1 MKNKIL
7 KILFL
12 LLIICGVVTIT
23 FILIKNQKKPNVTHD
38 VKSTKPVVSDSGIK
52 IIKPIASDIIQL
64 LEIKNK
70 GKQHPRILASSDDFN
85 SIKLQIA
92 NNKKVKARFKS
103 LRKKADNMLKQ
114 PPVKYEIPD
123 GVRLLE
129 TSRKV
134 LDRVQTLSFMYKI
147 TGERKYAERAWI
159 ELETVSGK
167 NPNQEKYAFKDWH
180 SAHFLDTAEMTNA
193 AAIGYDWLYDYLSEK
208 QKEVIRNAIVNRGL
222 KPALDSYRKKTS
234 WVVTDNN
241 WNAVCNGGIGMG
253 ALAIADEGP
262 EYEKLSGEILEA
274 GIKSLPIMLKD
285 YSPDGGWYEGPAY
298 WNYATTY
305 TAYFIAS
312 LDSALGSDF
321 GLSKNL
327 GLSSAGDFPLYLEG
341 VKGQFNYADASLF
354 RNGSPVLLWLA
365 NKYEKSEYAWCFN
378 KITALSDDSV
388 MGFIWG
394 ANTTE
399 SKAPKIQDK
408 YFKNIE
414 VVGMHTDLLS
424 PNDNFIGFKAGKN
437 GQSHGDLDIGSFV
450 YDSLG
455 VRWIY
460 DLGTEN
466 YNLPEYFDMSYNS
479 KRWLYYRKRAEG
491 HNTLVLNP
499 NSKPDQDVKADTKII
514 SFKAEKGK
522 TFAIADLTDA
532 YKENAISVKRGI
544 KMYKE
549 NGKIL
554 VQDEINTKKL
564 TDIWWFV
571 NTKAYIKVSSDKKS
585 AILYKNGERLWIGIL
600 SPLKGEFQI
609 MKAQPLSSS
618 PNPKDQ
624 TVNKEY
630 KLAIHLNSTNKT
642 TISVMMCP
650 LTKNKNKPKSL
661 LKVTALDEWHKQ

>member
-23 FILIKNQKKPNVTHD
+23 FILIKNQEKPNVTYD

-70 GKQHPRILASSDDFN
+70 SKQHPRILASSDDFN
-85 SIKLQIA
+85 SIKIQIA

-114 PPVKYEIPD
+114 PPVRYEIPD

-167 NPNQEKYAFKDWH
+167 NPNQEKYVFKDWH

-208 QKEVIRNAIVNRGL
+208 QKEVIRSAIVNRGL

-327 GLSSAGDFPLYLEG
+327 GLSSAGNFPLYLEG

-394 ANTTE
+394 ANTTK

-499 NSKPDQDVKADTKII
+499 NNKPDQDVKADTKII

-609 MKAQPLSSS
+609 MKAEPLSSS

-630 KLAIHLNSTNKT
+630 KLAIHLDSTNKT

-661 LKVTALDEWHKQ
+661 LKVTALDEWHK